1 MSLVPYRPAPP
12 MSDRQIPLGGCATT
26 EIAVFD
32 SARADDLQYI
42 RDADGLLLAPL
53 VLSYRPV

>member
-1 MSLVPYRPAPP
+1 MSLVPYRPAPALP
-12 MSDRQIPLGGCATT
+12 ARQIRPGGCTSP
-26 EIAVFD
+26 EIAVFG